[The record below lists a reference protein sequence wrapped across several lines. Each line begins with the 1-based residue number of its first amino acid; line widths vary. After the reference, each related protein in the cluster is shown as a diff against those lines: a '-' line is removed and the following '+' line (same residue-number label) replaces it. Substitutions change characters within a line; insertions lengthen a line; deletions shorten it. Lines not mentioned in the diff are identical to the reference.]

1 MLKVGAHTLQGAA
14 YEAIHTSWRMTRRNT
29 LAKCRS
35 LLLLSTHILMCLSSA
50 TMINAPYNDERGTCG
65 TPGQ

>member
-35 LLLLSTHILMCLSSA
+35 LLLLSTHIPMFVFR
-50 TMINAPYNDERGTCG
+50 YND
-65 TPGQ
+65 